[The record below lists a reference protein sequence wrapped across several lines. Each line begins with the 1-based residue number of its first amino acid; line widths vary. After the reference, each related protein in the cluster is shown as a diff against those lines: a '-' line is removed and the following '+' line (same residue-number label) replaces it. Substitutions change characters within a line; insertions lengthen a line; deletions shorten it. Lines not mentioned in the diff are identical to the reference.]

1 MQKFTSDDLLL
12 YLFNECEPEQYQS
25 IHQAIN
31 ESAELQMEIEMLKSG
46 IQDFQEIELAPHAK
60 SIDKVMQALQ
70 NPAEIT
76 IGHFRTFCDI
86 FS

>member
-1 MQKFTSDDLLL
+1 
-12 YLFNECEPEQYQS
+12 
-25 IHQAIN
+25 
-31 ESAELQMEIEMLKSG
+31 MLKSG

-76 IGHFRTFCDI
+76 ML
-86 FS
+86 